1 MIRVRAPSRLHFG
14 LLSVTAP
21 GALWPDRLSQPTVP
35 SRQFGGVGLMV
46 ESPGIHLS
54 MRTAP
59 AWSAEGPLAERA
71 LAFARH
77 FAEQIQAEREGNFP
91 PQHILIEQAAPEHA
105 GLGTGTQLGLAVG
118 RALAEAWGVRLDV
131 PTLARLVGRGRRS
144 ALGVHGF
151 EHGGF
156 LVEAGKRDPEALAPL
171 VLQMPF
177 PESWR
182 IVLVIPSG
190 LQGVSGKSEAEAFA
204 HLSGAGNLQ
213 TDALCRLTLL
223 GLVPALIEAD
233 WRAFSEALYDFNA
246 RAGEAFARVQGGVYS
261 HAFVAE
267 VVAFVR
273 GQGIAGVGQS
283 SWGPTV
289 FAVTSDERQALA
301 LAVRLRECFGLNE
314 QQVLITRACNRGA
327 QLEPI

>member
-1 MIRVRAPSRLHFG
+1 LHFG

-71 LAFARH
+71 LTFARH
-77 FAEQIQAEREGNFP
+77 FAEQIQAERDEAFP

-118 RALAEAWGVRLDV
+118 RALAEAWGLHLDV
-131 PTLARLVGRGRRS
+131 PTLARRVGRGRRS

-151 EHGGF
+151 ERGGF
-156 LVEAGKRDPEALAPL
+156 LVEAGKRDPDALAPL
-171 VLQMPF
+171 LAQVPF
-177 PESWR
+177 PTAWR
-182 IVLVIPSG
+182 IVLVIPSRLRG
-190 LQGVSGKSEAEAFA
+190 ISGRGEVEAFA
-204 HLSGAGNLQ
+204 QLAGCADLARTN
-213 TDALCRLTLL
+213 ALCRLVLL
-223 GLVPALIEAD
+223 GLVPSLIEAD
-233 WRAFSEALYDFNA
+233 WQGFGEALHDFNA
-246 RAGEAFARVQGGVYS
+246 RAGEAFAPVQGGVYS
-261 HAFVAE
+261 HAFVAD
-267 VVAFVR
+267 VVAYVR
-273 GQGIAGVGQS
+273 RQGIPGTGQS

-289 FAVTSDERQALA
+289 FAIVPDQERARDLSNRILTQFALEQTE
-301 LAVRLRECFGLNE
+301 AV
-314 QQVLITRACNRGA
+314 ITRAWNRETA
-327 QLEPI
+327 T

>member
-14 LLSVTAP
+14 LLSVAAADAP
-21 GALWPDRLSQPTVP
+21 WPDRLGQPTVP
-35 SRQFGGVGLMV
+35 SRQFGGVGLMI

-54 MRTAP
+54 MRAAP

-71 LAFARH
+71 LGFARH
-77 FAEQIQAEREGNFP
+77 FAEQIQAERQGDFP
-91 PQHILIEQAAPEHA
+91 PQHLLIEQAAPEHA

-118 RALAEAWGVRLDV
+118 RALAEAWGLHLDV
-131 PTLARLVGRGRRS
+131 PTLARLV
-144 ALGVHGF
+144 
-151 EHGGF
+151 GF
-156 LVEAGKRDPEALAPL
+156 LVEAGKRDPEALSPL
-171 VLQMPF
+171 VFRMPF
-177 PESWR
+177 PETWR

-246 RAGEAFARVQGGVYS
+246 RAGEAFARVQEGVYS
-261 HAFVAE
+261 HALVAE

-273 GQGIAGVGQS
+273 RQGIPGTGQS

-289 FAVTSDERQALA
+289 FAIVPDQERARDLSDRIRARFTL
-301 LAVRLRECFGLNE
+301 E
-314 QQVLITRACNRGA
+314 QTEVVVTRAWNRETA
-327 QLEPI
+327 T